1 MNEIGNFFNAL
12 KNTNKAWQT
21 ISQFHSSN
29 FDKLNVFNKKQ
40 LIIELEQQVA
50 SIYEETPVDIVFS
63 NDDMDLHGSYDF
75 DSISINENIL
85 DSINPYELLFI
96 YFHERR
102 HKLQFDISEGH
113 NPAKLNIDEDTK
125 KDWKRNTNKDSFLM
139 LANYFEAEEENLL
152 YSYQPIEYD
161 ANNQA
166 FLTTVEISHE
176 LAREKGSDKRVKE
189 FLLSQVMY
197 NPIFHNENREKN
209 LNEIKMIWD
218 KNDKIINACKDKLN
232 YFKKNLETINRLRDN
247 EFYYYFNEYIWFYL
261 DNVERTKVMQELNY
275 RELGEKGAREVNLL
289 DIIEDTFKKGDENP
303 PAAYALHKFY
313 KAACIHEL
321 NYVLNYKSDEDY
333 EFLQEVKLNLYK
345 TPDKKHINFI
355 DNIKYPLQSRVQPYG
370 LFEADYINGKMSR
383 LYPFGMEH
391 LGIEGEIYEHVKAW
405 DYYLNFYDKESLKKK
420 IELMYGDFDIYY
432 KKMIDKMTQNRKK
445 QQENTKNL

>member
-1 MNEIGNFFNAL
+1 MNEVGNFVNAL
-12 KNTNKAWQT
+12 KNSNKAWET
-21 ISQFHSSN
+21 ISHFHSSN
-29 FDKLNVFNKKQ
+29 FYKLNIFNKKQ
-40 LIIELEQQVA
+40 LIIELEKEVA

-63 NDDMDLHGSYDF
+63 NDEMDIHGSYDF

-85 DSINPYELLFI
+85 DNINPYELLFI

-113 NPAKLNIDEDTK
+113 NPAKFNIDEDTK
-125 KDWKRNTNKDSFLM
+125 KDWKRNVNMDNFLM
-139 LANYFEAEEENLL
+139 LANYFEAEGEYFF
-152 YSYQPIEYD
+152 YSHQPIEYD

-166 FLTTVEISHE
+166 FLTTSSIAHE

-189 FLLSQVMY
+189 FLLSQIMY
-197 NPIFHNENREKN
+197 NPIFHNDDREKN
-209 LNEIKMIWD
+209 LNEIKIIWD
-218 KNDKIINACKDKLN
+218 ENDKIINACKDKLN
-232 YFKKNLETINRLRDN
+232 YFKNNLETINRLQDN
-247 EFYYYFNEYIWFYL
+247 EFYYYFNEYIWYYL
-261 DNVERTKVMQELNY
+261 DNVERAKVMQELNY
-275 RELGEKGAREVNLL
+275 RELGEKGAREVNLF

-303 PAAYALHKFY
+303 SAAYALHKFY

-355 DNIKYPLQSRVQPYG
+355 DNIKHPLQSRVQPYG
-370 LFEADYINGKMSR
+370 LFKADYINGKMLK

-405 DYYLNFYDKESLKKK
+405 DYYLNLYNKENLKKK
-420 IELMYGDFDIYY
+420 IELMYGDFDVYY
-432 KKMIDKMTQNRKK
+432 EKMIDKMTQNRKK

>member
-1 MNEIGNFFNAL
+1 MIENLKGENWSKFSSAKRLATLQDIENIIAEICEREPITLGVSDPYNTLIGVTQPGNVS
-12 KNTNKAWQT
+12 NK
-21 ISQFHSSN
+21 
-29 FDKLNVFNKKQ
+29 
-40 LIIELEQQVA
+40 IIEGKDPPY
-50 SIYEETPVDIVFS
+50 SFIRNHFYELRIAEIFS
-63 NDDMDLHGSYDF
+63 T
-75 DSISINENIL
+75 IENENAENVVPENLYKIWEK
-85 DSINPYELLFI
+85 N
-96 YFHERR
+96 
-102 HKLQFDISEGH
+102 
-113 NPAKLNIDEDTK
+113 N
-125 KDWKRNTNKDSFLM
+125 SFSWF
-139 LANYFEAEEENLL
+139 NEEEGCFLKEDHPDFN
-152 YSYQPIEYD
+152 YQPII
-161 ANNQA
+161 AS
-166 FLTTVEISHE
+166 SHDFSN
-176 LAREKGSDKRVKE
+176 AAVKE
-189 FLLSQVMY
+189 VIKSVYRHGGLDNYIESFYINDLPRY
-197 NPIFHNENREKN
+197 RAYENREKN

-303 PAAYALHKFY
+303 SAAYALHKFY

-355 DNIKYPLQSRVQPYG
+355 DNIKYPLQRRVQPYG

-405 DYYLNFYDKESLKKK
+405 DYYLNLYDKESLKKK